1 MLTTAIVYS
10 LIIQLAISDSNSLDD
25 RELALLIKRGD
36 KTAFKKFFDT
46 HHKPLFLFLV
56 KKGVSEQ
63 TAEDLI
69 QQAFVLIW
77 EKRDDINPEKSLR
90 SFLFRIA
97 YTRMLNH
104 IRDHAKFSE
113 AEVSDFEQPNEET
126 DQAETK
132 ELGVHIEN
140 AISAMPEKRQAVFR
154 LCFIQ
159 EFTYKEAAEIL
170 EVSVKTIENHM
181 GLALKELR
189 TSLAKFI

>member
-1 MLTTAIVYS
+1 MLFNAAIYG

-25 RELALLIKRGD
+25 TELAILIKKGD
-36 KTAFKKFFDT
+36 RTAFKTFFDH

-56 KKGVSEQ
+56 KKGISDQ

-77 EKRDDINPEKSLR
+77 EKRTEINESKSLR

-104 IRDHAKFSE
+104 IRDHAKFAE
-113 AEVSDFEQPNEET
+113 AEVSELEHPSEE
-126 DQAETK
+126 DDERDSK
-132 ELGVHIEN
+132 ELGIQIEK
-140 AISAMPEKRQAVFR
+140 AISTMPEKRQAVFR

-159 EFTYKEAAEIL
+159 EFTYKEAAEVL
-170 EVSVKTIENHM
+170 DVSVKTIENHM

-189 TSLAKFI
+189 AKLKHLT